1 MCINVY
7 LIDVVID
14 LWIRFLFLVY
24 WKEIMYGGNLVLSI
38 LENLFEIIFV
48 EVLIV
53 CYKRGGE

>member
-38 LENLFEIIFV
+38 LENLFEIILV
-48 EVLIV
+48 EVLVV